1 MTLALLGFLATVNP
15 AAAALA
21 LHRDRRTDRP
31 RSVVAGVVLAGA
43 VLIALAAAA
52 DPLLD
57 LADIDLGT
65 YRLGAGIV
73 ITVAGLRWLVAGA
86 VPACE
91 EPDDDRRLAGF
102 VAFPVLLT
110 PGAVVLSVS
119 VGAEH
124 GAVGAAIAAIIAV
137 VLAGLG
143 LYLRRSLPHLL
154 MIGLVRLLGAAATV
168 VGIVVAVDGIRTL

>member
-1 MTLALLGFLATVNP
+1 MTLAILGFLATVNP

-21 LHRDRRTDRP
+21 LVRDRRTDRP
-31 RSVVAGVVLAGA
+31 RSVVAGVGIAA
-43 VLIALAAAA
+43 AILIALAAAA

-57 LADIDLGT
+57 LLDINLGT
-65 YRLGAGIV
+65 YRLGAGVV

-91 EPDDDRRLAGF
+91 EPDEDRRLAGF

-124 GAVGAAIAAIIAV
+124 GALATAVAAGIAV

-143 LYLRRSLPHLL
+143 LYMRRSVPHLF
-154 MIGLVRLLGAAATV
+154 MIGLVRMLGAAATV
-168 VGIVVAVDGIRTL
+168 IGIIVAIDGVRTF